1 MKYTF
6 IRDHRGSFPASLMCQ
21 TLEVDNSGCYA
32 WLKRPESPRSLEN
45 RRLLMEIKVAHKE
58 SKKAYG
64 SPRIHAELNE
74 KGNSCSRHR
83 VARLMRDNGI
93 VSKHKKKFRITT
105 NSNHSY
111 PIAENLLQR
120 QFDVSQPGEC
130 GVSDITYVPT
140 LEGWLYLAI
149 TLDLF
154 HRKIIG
160 WAMDRWISGQLAI
173 DALKRAFKNG
183 CIGPTLIHHSGRG
196 VQYASKEFQ
205 ALLKANDIR
214 CSMSRKGNCWD
225 NAVAESFFHTLKVE
239 LIHGKTYN
247 ARQEA
252 KTAIFEYIEGFY
264 NRQRRH
270 SYLGYLSPDEYE
282 KENVA

>member
-6 IRDHRGSFPASLMCQ
+6 IRDHRGSFPVSLMCQ
-21 TLEVDNSGCYA
+21 MEVGNSGFYA

-120 QFDVSQPGEC
+120 QFDVSQP
-130 GVSDITYVPT
+130 VNHFFPS
-140 LEGWLYLAI
+140 
-149 TLDLF
+149 
-154 HRKIIG
+154 
-160 WAMDRWISGQLAI
+160 
-173 DALKRAFKNG
+173 
-183 CIGPTLIHHSGRG
+183 
-196 VQYASKEFQ
+196 
-205 ALLKANDIR
+205 
-214 CSMSRKGNCWD
+214 
-225 NAVAESFFHTLKVE
+225 AVCV
-239 LIHGKTYN
+239 
-247 ARQEA
+247 
-252 KTAIFEYIEGFY
+252 
-264 NRQRRH
+264 
-270 SYLGYLSPDEYE
+270 
-282 KENVA
+282 